1 MHKALPYL
9 LLAIGMPIVVALV
22 HSARVRRGLYEFPGL
37 FRRIGTSLICGVRM
51 MALQRDAIVHPLYST

>member
-22 HSARVRRGLYEFPGL
+22 RSGRVRLGLYEFPDL
-37 FRRIGTSLICGVRM
+37 FRRMG
-51 MALQRDAIVHPLYST
+51 AF